1 MAQDNPRLIVSVS
14 AFGFGDSVYIN
25 EATLLAGTEQMINEA
40 PQQAETE
47 QMSGAMLPSIIIED
61 PSHKTYLYGQRA
73 LNERTGSG
81 LQLSSLNLGLDT
93 TSDSNSQEVRA
104 LVAMLWQQLKDSH
117 EQSVKQEAAN
127 RICKHVIQLICDRGH
142 DRLCNRSEVRSNAQ
156 IVLLIPDNFT
166 EVEQQCLLNAFMG
179 YELRLLWRSVAALM
193 GAFEQHGFDS
203 PRFLIESYRPN
214 NNARPLVHVLYLGAD
229 SFDLSTY
236 EIAFEQGSDHLI
248 PVRLEAVYQYCSL
261 GLNFTQFALS
271 VAYHYARDLI
281 KPMFE
286 VMRSGQHKQIEQSL
300 VLQLLNQNSNLWGI
314 EGDLTQTVLKISIAQ
329 PKGDLTKWVH
339 LPEYKNKVR
348 LNQELSLLD
357 IKDFYQRFDANLKPQ
372 IPEAHDSAQSQVLSF
387 VQQVALAIKNKFS
400 DPLTTCSKAPSG
412 TGPTCCFIVGADQL
426 VQDNAIYQA
435 LSKLLSADRARH
447 YRVINSTSLSHGG
460 ALFQERINRNE
471 STYLDRLPKLS
482 TIVVNDNQDSYQE
495 HVLIEEKEISPQDV
509 VTATV
514 VQQIKTGAKG
524 IDLYISNDPRFND
537 ESIEAATDI
546 SFAEQDISVK
556 NAKFDFSDG
565 IVATHD
571 EPVSVTAMQRP
582 LSGYVKIKIKP
593 QGESQLLPPYGIT
606 RDFDPE
612 KTPDVTEC
620 LPRLASSYPPLAKP
634 RADQWITAQEYRYGS
649 INNNRLDEK
658 SSTIFFSN
666 RKGSNLV
673 YYDRTFAD
681 GYEDIVRQRL
691 EYDRTYLYPKLAA
704 CARGNIFRFKIV
716 LDQCL
721 PCTMYRPFGWP
732 HDTQIVEMIQTQLE
746 YAMKYDKTGRN
757 TLLNFYCRHVA
768 DYAPDINECCNFFI
782 RIKELNTRHFEAV
795 RILLE
800 NHPRSFNPRSNEFCM
815 SREFTQVITKSSL
828 DILEQSLKDVTAYRL
843 IREQVVKGSQK
854 LSISLIMLMYS
865 LMYRCQDR
873 SYLASERE
881 LAEIEN
887 LLHKVEAHYSQV
899 AAEVNRSREADE
911 YFKYRLNEFVESKLK
926 KLVPQVIEFLK
937 KKGTNSN
944 IMAALTKLDVSG
956 GFNDEADDEDGND

>member
-25 EATLLAGTEQMINEA
+25 EATLQAGTEQMINET

-61 PSHKTYLYGQRA
+61 PSHKTYLYGKRA

-193 GAFEQHGFDS
+193 GAFEQHSFDS
-203 PRFLIESYRPN
+203 PRFLIESYRQN

-236 EIAFEQGSDHLI
+236 EIAFEQSSDHLI

-329 PKGDLTKWVH
+329 PKGYLTKWVH

-387 VQQVALAIKNKFS
+387 VQQVALAIKDKFS
-400 DPLTTCSKAPSG
+400 DPRTTCSKAPSG

-435 LSKLLSADRARH
+435 LSKQLSADRARH

-524 IDLYISNDPRFND
+524 IDLYISNDPNFND
-537 ESIEAATDI
+537 ESIETATDI

-556 NAKFDFSDG
+556 NAKFDFSEG

-620 LPRLASSYPPLAKP
+620 LPRLASAYPPLAKP
-634 RADQWITAQEYRYGS
+634 REDQWITAQEYRYGAIS
-649 INNNRLDEK
+649 NNRLDEN
-658 SSTIFFSN
+658 STLFFSN

-673 YYDRTFAD
+673 YYDRKFAP
-681 GYEDIVRQRL
+681 GYKDIVRQRI
-691 EYDRTYLYPKLAA
+691 EIDRAKLYPKL
-704 CARGNIFRFKIV
+704 RTRRSIDLFKTD
-716 LDQCL
+716 LKKCL
-721 PCTMYRPFGWP
+721 PLTMYRPFGWP
-732 HDTQIVEMIQTQLE
+732 HDTQVVDLIHAWLHKDI
-746 YAMKYDKTGRN
+746 DKHSSMS
-757 TLLNFYCRHVA
+757 LLLSYCRFVA
-768 DYAPDINECCNFFI
+768 DHPKDVLKCCELFLELEDINNNH
-782 RIKELNTRHFEAV
+782 LNAMRT
-795 RILLE
+795 LLE
-800 NHPRSFNPRSNEFCM
+800 NHPRCFKPRSVEFCM
-815 SREFTQVITKSSL
+815 SREFAQLMSKSSMK
-828 DILEQSLKDVTAYRL
+828 ILQDSLKEVNAELL
-843 IREQVVKGSQK
+843 IRTQGVKGSRK
-854 LSISLIMLMYS
+854 LSLSLVIFMYS
-865 LMYRCQDR
+865 LLFRSIDR
-873 SYLASERE
+873 NYLASPKVISN
-881 LAEIEN
+881 IETV
-887 LLHKVEAHYSQV
+887 LYKVEAHYVQI
-899 AAEVNRSREADE
+899 AAEVNRSFRVDND
-911 YFKYRLNEFVESKLK
+911 FKYRLNNFVEGKLK
-926 KLVPQVIEFLK
+926 LLIPQVIEFLQ

-944 IMAALTKLDVSG
+944 IMAALTKLDVEG
-956 GFNDEADDEDGND
+956 GFDEDEDDKD

>member
-1 MAQDNPRLIVSVS
+1 MAQDNPRTIISVS
-14 AFGFGDSVYIN
+14 AFGFGDSIN
-25 EATLLAGTEQMINEA
+25 GQPMVKDATT
-40 PQQAETE
+40 
-47 QMSGAMLPSIIIED
+47 PSVIIED
-61 PSHKTYLYGQRA
+61 PDHKVFLYGQRA
-73 LNERTGSG
+73 QTERTSSG
-81 LQLSSLNLGLDT
+81 LSSTMKASAFSADPSANDESGRIM
-93 TSDSNSQEVRA
+93 VA
-104 LVAMLWQQLKDSH
+104 LLWQQLKDSPNP
-117 EQSVKQEAAN
+117 EVKQEAAN
-127 RICKHVIQLICDRGH
+127 RISRHVIQSICDQQFTG
-142 DRLCNRSEVRSNAQ
+142 LQTRSELRAKAQ

-166 EVEQQCLLNAFMG
+166 EAEQQCLLNAFLG
-179 YELRLLWRSVAALM
+179 YEIRLLWRSVAALI
-193 GAFEQHGFDS
+193 GCLTPLGSDS
-203 PRFLIESYRPN
+203 LHSRVERFRDITQVE
-214 NNARPLVHVLYLGAD
+214 RPLVHVLYIGAD
-229 SFDLSTY
+229 SIDLSSY
-236 EIAFEQGSDHLI
+236 EIKFEQGSQYLI
-248 PVRLEAVYQYCSL
+248 PVRLKAVYQECSL
-261 GLNFTQFALS
+261 GLNFLHYALS
-271 VAYHYARDLI
+271 AAHNRARKVCFQSMELMRDSAKQALI
-281 KPMFE
+281 E
-286 VMRSGQHKQIEQSL
+286 RL
-300 VLQLLNQNSNLWGI
+300 
-314 EGDLTQTVLKISIAQ
+314 LTQQQLAQ
-329 PKGDLTKWVH
+329 NAEIWGFKPEHDQDVVKLAADNYYAWVQ
-339 LPEYKNKVR
+339 LEAITPNEAIGQR
-348 LNQELSLLD
+348 LYLSD
-357 IKDFYQRFDANLKPQ
+357 IQAFYQQFGLKPQ
-372 IPEAHDSAQSQVLSF
+372 LPHATNSSNGRIVGGSSSGINPRTNQQTSF
-387 VQQVALAIKNKFS
+387 VEQVAQAITQMFAS
-400 DPLTTCSKAPSG
+400 GATGSKHAQQQG
-412 TGPTCCFIVGADQL
+412 FPTFCFIVGPEQL
-426 VQDNAIYQA
+426 VQDNLVFKTINQ
-435 LSKLLSADRARH
+435 LLSSDRSHH
-447 YRVINSTSLSHGG
+447 YHIIANKSLGLGG
-460 ALFQERINRNE
+460 RIFQERLNRGL

-482 TIVVNDNQDSYQE
+482 MIVVNENQDGYQE
-495 HVLIEEKEISPQDV
+495 RVLIEDKEISPQDV
-509 VTATV
+509 VTGTV
-514 VQQIKTGAKG
+514 GQKIVQGASG
-524 IDLYISNDPRFND
+524 IELYVSADPNFND
-537 ESIEAATDI
+537 ETIEQATDV
-546 SFAEQDISVK
+546 SFAQQGISVK
-556 NAKFDFSDG
+556 KAELAFSSG
-565 IVATHD
+565 LKAEND
-571 EPVSVTAMQRP
+571 EPVTVTALQRP